1 MNVMSSSTPIMAM
14 GSQYVDPNAL
24 RFARNQREA
33 GIEHL
38 EWEGRIR
45 PLRPI
50 FYDVVLAGGI
60 MIGLSVAL
68 GIFV

>member
-1 MNVMSSSTPIMAM
+1 MSSPITALR
-14 GSQYVDPNAL
+14 GEYLDPSAF

-38 EWEGRIR
+38 EWEGRIK

-50 FYDVVLAGGI
+50 CNDIVLALGGF
-60 MIGLSVAL
+60 LVAIL
-68 GIFV
+68 CFFL

>member
-1 MNVMSSSTPIMAM
+1 MNTPILAIR
-14 GSQYVDPNAL
+14 GQYLDPNDL

-38 EWEGRIR
+38 EWEERIR

-50 FYDVVLAGGI
+50 AYDI
-60 MIGLSVAL
+60 AL
-68 GIFV
+68 GLGVASAVAAVCVFG